1 MTSPKRMR
9 VVLLAGGRSSER
21 EVSLASGE
29 AIAKGL
35 HGQGH
40 DVVRVEIGRDGRWFQ
55 VVRFGP
61 EEMPTG
67 EPISI
72 TPGEGLLGGDVVFP
86 ALHGPFGEDGV
97 IQGTLDTLEIP
108 YVGSG
113 VAASAVCLDKL
124 LFKEVAGRAG
134 IPQVRYCAVLAEDWQ
149 GDENKRAR
157 LLDEAAAL
165 GFPCFVKPARL
176 GSSVGISRVAEQ
188 SQLASAIDEA
198 LKFDPRVIVEAGSAG
213 DEIEIS
219 VLGNSIAG
227 GAGLE
232 ISQPG
237 KLEFENDWYDFDA
250 KYEAGGMRLIA
261 PAPVDEALEIELATM
276 AARVFKLAGCA
287 GMARVDFFVESA
299 ENGSAPQ
306 VLVNEINTIPG
317 FTTTSVYAK
326 LFEASGLAYGELL
339 DRLLDLAIERF
350 RAERGYS
357 F

>member
-1 MTSPKRMR
+1 MSSIERKR

-35 HGQGH
+35 HAQGH

-67 EPISI
+67 QPIAI
-72 TPGEGLLGGDVVFP
+72 TPGEGLLAGDVAFP

-97 IQGTLDTLEIP
+97 IQGTLDSLEIP

-134 IPQVRYCAVLAEDWQ
+134 IPQVRYVAITAADWK
-149 GDENKRAR
+149 GDETRRANI
-157 LLDEAAAL
+157 LEEAARL

-188 SQLASAIDEA
+188 GDLASAIDEA
-198 LKFDPRVIVEAGSAG
+198 LKYDPRVIIEAGSSG

-219 VLGNSIAG
+219 VLGNDE
-227 GAGLE
+227 LE
-232 ISQPG
+232 LSQPG
-237 KLEFENDWYDFDA
+237 KIEFEKDWYDFES
-250 KYEAGGMRLIA
+250 KYDDGGMRLIA
-261 PAPVDEALEIELATM
+261 PAPIGEALEIEIATL
-276 AARVFKLAGCA
+276 AARVFKLTGCA
-287 GMARVDFFVESA
+287 GMARVDFFVEHG
-299 ENGSAPQ
+299 EEGAPPT

-317 FTTTSVYAK
+317 FTQTSVYAK
-326 LFEASGLAYGELL
+326 LFEVSGLAYGDLL
-339 DRLLDLAIERF
+339 DRLLTLAIERF

>member
-1 MTSPKRMR
+1 MASPNRKR

-29 AIAKGL
+29 AVAKGL
-35 HGQGH
+35 HAQGH

-97 IQGTLDTLEIP
+97 IQGTLDSLEIP

-134 IPQVRYCAVLAEDWQ
+134 IPQVDYCAILAAEWH
-149 GDENKRAR
+149 GDERIRPR
-157 LLDEAAAL
+157 LLEEATRL

-176 GSSVGISRVAEQ
+176 GSSVGISRVTEA

-198 LKFDPRVIVEAGSAG
+198 LKFDPRVIVEAGSSG

-219 VLGNSIAG
+219 VLGNQE
-227 GAGLE
+227 LE
-232 ISQPG
+232 LSQPG
-237 KLEFENDWYDFDA
+237 KLEFDADWYDFDA
-250 KYEAGGMRLIA
+250 KYESGGMRLVA
-261 PAPVDEALEIELATM
+261 PAPIGEALEIELAQL
-276 AARVFKLAGCA
+276 AARVFKLVGCA
-287 GMARVDFFVESA
+287 GMARVDFFVEYG
-299 ENGSAPQ
+299 EEGEAPTI
-306 VLVNEINTIPG
+306 LVNEINTIPG
-317 FTTTSVYAK
+317 FTSTSVYAK
-326 LFEASGLAYGELL
+326 LFEVSGLPYGELL
-339 DRLLDLAIERF
+339 DRLLELADEQHR
-350 RAERGYS
+350 RERGYS

>member
-1 MTSPKRMR
+1 MASESGKR

-29 AIAKGL
+29 AVAKGL
-35 HGQGH
+35 HAQGH

-67 EPISI
+67 QPISI
-72 TPGEGLLGGDVVFP
+72 TPGEGLLGADVVFP

-97 IQGTLDTLEIP
+97 IQGTLDSLEIP

-134 IPQVRYCAVLAEDWQ
+134 VAQVDYVSVLADDWK

-157 LLDEAAAL
+157 LLEEAAAL
-165 GFPCFVKPARL
+165 GYPSFVKPARL
-176 GSSVGISRVAEQ
+176 GSSVGISRVAEF

-198 LKFDPRVIVEAGSAG
+198 LAYDPRVIVEAGSSG
-213 DEIEIS
+213 EEIEVS
-219 VLGNSIAG
+219 VLGNNE
-227 GAGLE
+227 LE
-232 ISQPG
+232 LSQPG
-237 KLEFENDWYDFDA
+237 KLEFENDWYDFEA
-250 KYEAGGMRLIA
+250 KYENDGMRLVA
-261 PAPVDEALEIELATM
+261 PAPVGEALEIELASM

-287 GMARVDFFVESA
+287 GMARVDFFVEGA
-299 ENGSAPQ
+299 EGDSPRI
-306 VLVNEINTIPG
+306 LVNEINTIPG
-317 FTTTSVYAK
+317 FTSTSVYAK
-326 LFEASGLAYGELL
+326 LFEVSGLPYGELL
-339 DRLLDLAIERF
+339 DRLLSLADERF
-350 RAERGYS
+350 KAERGYS

>member
-1 MTSPKRMR
+1 MGSTERKR

-29 AIAKGL
+29 AVARGL
-35 HGQGH
+35 HAQGH

-67 EPISI
+67 QPIAI
-72 TPGEGLLGGDVVFP
+72 TPGEGLLAGDVAFP

-97 IQGTLDTLEIP
+97 IQGTLDSLEIP

-134 IPQVRYCAVLAEDWQ
+134 IPQVRYVAVTAADWQ
-149 GDENKRAR
+149 GDESRRAR
-157 LLDEAAAL
+157 LLEEASQL

-188 SQLASAIDEA
+188 GDLASAIDEA
-198 LKFDPRVIVEAGSAG
+198 LKFDPRVIIEAGSSGA
-213 DEIEIS
+213 EIEIS
-219 VLGNSIAG
+219 VLGNDE
-227 GAGLE
+227 LE
-232 ISQPG
+232 LSQPG
-237 KLEFENDWYDFDA
+237 KIEFEKDWYDFES
-250 KYEAGGMRLIA
+250 KYDDGGMRLVA
-261 PAPVDEALEIELATM
+261 PAPIDEALEIEIATL
-276 AARVFKLAGCA
+276 AARVFKLTGCA
-287 GMARVDFFVESA
+287 GMARVDFFVEPGEGDA
-299 ENGSAPQ
+299 APN

-317 FTTTSVYAK
+317 FTQTSVYAK
-326 LFEASGLAYGELL
+326 LFEVSGLAYGDLL
-339 DRLLDLAIERF
+339 DRLLTLAVERF
-350 RAERGYS
+350 RTERGYS

>member
-1 MTSPKRMR
+1 MSPSPRKR

-21 EVSLASGE
+21 EVSFASGE
-29 AIAKGL
+29 AVAKGL
-35 HGQGH
+35 HEVGH

-61 EEMPTG
+61 EELPTG
-67 EPISI
+67 EPIAV
-72 TPGEGLLGGDVVFP
+72 TPGEGLLGADVVFP
-86 ALHGPFGEDGV
+86 VLHGPFGEDGV
-97 IQGTLDTLEIP
+97 IQGTLETLEIP

-134 IPQVRYCAVLAEDWQ
+134 IPQVPYVTILAADWH
-149 GDENKRAR
+149 GDEGRRAR
-157 LLDEAAAL
+157 LLESAAAL

-176 GSSVGISRVAEQ
+176 GSSVGISRVIEQ
-188 SQLASAIDEA
+188 SQLASAIDDA
-198 LKFDPRVIVEAGSAG
+198 LRHDPRVIVEAGSSG

-219 VLGNSIAG
+219 VLGNVLLPDDH
-227 GAGLE
+227 LE

-237 KLEFENDWYDFDA
+237 RLEFDGDWYDFDA
-250 KYEAGGMRLIA
+250 KYEAGRMRLVA
-261 PAPVDEALEIELATM
+261 PLEIDQALEIELASL
-276 AARVFKLAGCA
+276 AARVFKLTGCA
-287 GMARVDFFVESA
+287 GMARVDFFVEHGS
-299 ENGSAPQ
+299 NGDAPR

-317 FTTTSVYAK
+317 FTATSVFAK
-326 LFEASGLAYGELL
+326 LFEVSGLPYGELL
-339 DRLLDLAIERF
+339 DRLLQLAVERF

>member
-1 MTSPKRMR
+1 MASSDRKR

-40 DVVRVEIGRDGRWFQ
+40 DVVRVEIGRDGRWLQ

-72 TPGEGLLGGDVVFP
+72 TPGEGLLGADVVFP

-97 IQGTLDTLEIP
+97 IQGTLETLEIP

-113 VAASAVCLDKL
+113 VAASAICLDKL

-134 IPQVRYCAVLAEDWQ
+134 IEQVRYVAILAADWH
-149 GDENKRAR
+149 GDEDKRAR

-165 GFPCFVKPARL
+165 GFPSFVKPARQ
-176 GSSVGISRVAEQ
+176 GSSLGISRVAEQ
-188 SQLASAIDEA
+188 GQLASAIEEA
-198 LKFDPRVIVEAGSAG
+198 LRFDPRVIVEAGSPG

-219 VLGNSIAG
+219 VLGNEE
-227 GAGLE
+227 LE
-232 ISQPG
+232 LSQPG
-237 KLEFENDWYDFDA
+237 RLAFENDWYDFDS
-250 KYEAGGMRLIA
+250 KYEDGGMRLIA
-261 PAPVDEALEIELATM
+261 PAPIDEALEIEIAAT
-276 AARVFKLAGCA
+276 AARVFKLAGCS
-287 GMARVDFFVESA
+287 GMARVDFFVEHGADPTKTA
-299 ENGSAPQ
+299 EPPR

-317 FTTTSVYAK
+317 FTSTSVYAK
-326 LFEASGLAYGELL
+326 LFEVSGLPYGELL
-339 DRLLDLAIERF
+339 DRLLELAIEQHR
-350 RAERGYS
+350 RERGYS

>member
-1 MTSPKRMR
+1 MATGQGKR

-29 AIAKGL
+29 AVAKGL
-35 HGQGH
+35 HAQGH

-67 EPISI
+67 QPISI
-72 TPGEGLLGGDVVFP
+72 TPGEGLLGADVVFP

-134 IPQVRYCAVLAEDWQ
+134 IPQVEYVTVLADDWR

-157 LLDEAAAL
+157 LLEEAAAL
-165 GFPCFVKPARL
+165 GYPSFVKPARL
-176 GSSVGISRVAEQ
+176 GSSVGISRVTEF

-198 LKFDPRVIVEAGSAG
+198 LSFDPRVIVEAGSAG
-213 DEIEIS
+213 DELEIS
-219 VLGNSIAG
+219 VLGNEQ
-227 GAGLE
+227 LE
-232 ISQPG
+232 LSQPG
-237 KLEFENDWYDFDA
+237 KLEFETDWYDFDA
-250 KYEAGGMRLIA
+250 KYESGGMRLIA
-261 PAPVDEALEIELATM
+261 PAPIGEALEIELASM

-287 GMARVDFFVESA
+287 GMARVDFFVEDA
-299 ENGSAPQ
+299 AGEAPRL
-306 VLVNEINTIPG
+306 LVNEINTIPG
-317 FTTTSVYAK
+317 FTSTSVYAK

-339 DRLLDLAIERF
+339 DRLLTLADERF
-350 RAERGYS
+350 KAERGYS

>member
-1 MTSPKRMR
+1 MAPPNRKR

-72 TPGEGLLGGDVVFP
+72 TPGEGLLAGDVVFP

-97 IQGTLDTLEIP
+97 IQGTLDSLEIP

-134 IPQVRYCAVLAEDWQ
+134 IPQVAYAPILAGEWN
-149 GDENKRAR
+149 GDERKRAA
-157 LLDEAAAL
+157 LLEAVTRL

-176 GSSVGISRVAEQ
+176 GSSVGISRVTEQ

-198 LKFDPRVIVEAGSAG
+198 LRYDPRVIVEAGADG
-213 DEIEIS
+213 EEIEIS
-219 VLGNSIAG
+219 VLGNEQ
-227 GAGLE
+227 LE
-232 ISQPG
+232 VSQPG
-237 KLEFENDWYDFDA
+237 RLEFENDWYDFDA
-250 KYEAGGMRLIA
+250 KYESGGMRLLA
-261 PAPVDEALEIELATM
+261 PAPVGEALEIELASM
-276 AARVFKLAGCA
+276 ATRVFRLAGCA
-287 GMARVDFFVESA
+287 GMARVDFFVEHDA
-299 ENGSAPQ
+299 EGGPPK

-317 FTTTSVYAK
+317 FTSTSVYAK
-326 LFEASGLAYGELL
+326 LFEVSGLPYGELL
-339 DRLLDLAIERF
+339 DRLLDLAIERH
-350 RAERGYS
+350 RRERGYS